1 MTGSIQLVATG
12 AMDKFIS
19 GGEDASIT
27 YFRKMSKKHTNFAM
41 EHKYL
46 QATTSGGKTQTFN
59 VERDCDLIS
68 GMYVRVKLPE
78 LAAGTYV
85 DCVGF
90 AFVKEAKL
98 SIGGQIVDT
107 ITSHSMMMWEEL
119 TASKNGKALGKMIG
133 RTDSPTGDEQ
143 TLYVPLNFWFCQD
156 YSVSLPLV
164 ALAYHSIKLTLKFA
178 DLDEIT
184 DGTTTAAT
192 DTTSAV
198 TTAASIKGN
207 GNLYSDISI
216 NTHTVLLDTAERTQF
231 ASGKF
236 DVLFN
241 QHQHHEASP
250 VSSAFSLDF
259 NHPCSQ
265 IMWCITDPNTAGL
278 GYKKMTLPP
287 SLKLNNKNRFDD
299 ANDVLFFRE
308 VQAHAHYSSIPAKE
322 VYVYSFALNPE
333 DTIQPSGSIN
343 FSRIDNVKF
352 NCPGTN
358 GHEVHI
364 VARNWNMLRIQ
375 GGMGGAVF
383 AN

>member
-19 GGEDASIT
+19 GGDDASIT

-68 GMYVRVKLPE
+68 GMYVRVALPQ
-78 LAAGTYV
+78 LANGTYV
-85 DCVGF
+85 DCAGF

-98 SIGGQIVDT
+98 SIGGQIIDT

-119 TASKNGKALGKMIG
+119 TASKNGKALGNMIG
-133 RTDSPTGDEQ
+133 RGTPSGDAQ

-156 YSVSLPLV
+156 FSVSLPLV

-178 DLDEIT
+178 DLSDIT
-184 DGTTTAAT
+184 VDAVEGTP
-192 DTTSAV
+192 
-198 TTAASIKGN
+198 TTAASSI
-207 GNLYSDISI
+207 YSDISI

-250 VSSAFSLDF
+250 VGSAFSLDF

-265 IMWCITDPNTAGL
+265 IMWCITTPNESGL
-278 GYKKMTLPP
+278 VYKTMNNPP

-299 ANDVLFFRE
+299 ANDVVFFRE
-308 VQAHAHYSSIPAKE
+308 VVAHKHYSCIPAKD
-322 VYVYSFALNPE
+322 VYAYSFALNPE

-352 NCPGTN
+352 NCPGTV
-358 GHEVHI
+358 GDEVHV

>member
-46 QATTSGGKTQTFN
+46 QATTSGGQTQTFN
-59 VERDCDLIS
+59 IERDCDLIS
-68 GMYVRVKLPE
+68 GMYVRVKLPK
-78 LAAGTYV
+78 LSTGTYV

-133 RTDSPTGDEQ
+133 RSSDPTGDEQ

-178 DLDEIT
+178 DLKEIANALQ
-184 DGTTTAAT
+184 DGTAAAI
-192 DTTSAV
+192 D
-198 TTAASIKGN
+198 GN
-207 GNLYSDISI
+207 ANLYSDISI

-265 IMWCITDPNTAGL
+265 IMWCITNPNEPGL
-278 GYKKMTLPP
+278 QYKTMNGAP

-352 NCPGTN
+352 NCPGTS
-358 GHEVHI
+358 GQEVHI